1 MKNNFITYF
10 LLAMLM
16 ACNGVDS
23 SYNKPTQSTES
34 DAAVE
39 YKEAAETQVAD
50 ETLPPVETR
59 EANSDYQ
66 PAFKGQTRVAGV
78 KTTTPYKVVLI
89 TEDLR
94 SPWGAAALSDGR
106 LLVTEKAGTMRI
118 VDIDTGQV
126 SEAISGLPEVDD
138 RGQGGLLGLAL
149 APDFESSRMVYWV
162 FSERVKGGN
171 HTAVAKGRLADN
183 EARIEGAEVI
193 YRATP
198 TYDGKLHYG
207 GRIVFDQDG
216 DLFVSIGERSDRE
229 TRVKAQDLSVSIGS
243 IIHITT
249 EGEPVSDNPFIDLD
263 DALAEIY
270 SYGHRNPQGLA
281 FHPVTG
287 ELWSGEFGP
296 RGGDELN
303 LIKPGNNYGWPVITY
318 GIEYMGAAIG
328 DPVIQQKEG
337 MEQPVYYW
345 DPVLS
350 PSGMTFYS
358 GTNIPE
364 WENNLFMGGLNSSH
378 IARLVIEDNR
388 VVGEERLLTDKGERF
403 RDVIQG
409 NDGALYTITDAGN
422 LYKIDKQ

>member
-1 MKNNFITYF
+1 MKNIITSLIL
-10 LLAMLM
+10 LLALS
-16 ACNGVDS
+16 ACNGLESTANNSPDDGDDKKTVDVKVS
-23 SYNKPTQSTES
+23 SDMTTS
-34 DAAVE
+34 D
-39 YKEAAETQVAD
+39 D
-50 ETLPPVETR
+50 RLPPVETR
-59 EANSDYQ
+59 EANTDYE
-66 PAFKGQTRVAGV
+66 PAFEGQTRVAGV
-78 KTTTPYKVVLI
+78 KTSTPYKVELI

-94 SPWGAAALSDGR
+94 SPWGAVMLPDGR
-106 LLVTEKAGTMRI
+106 LLVTEKAGVMRI
-118 VDIDTGQV
+118 VDVETGQV
-126 SEAISGLPEVDD
+126 SEAITGLPEVDD

-149 APDFESSRMVYWV
+149 APDFDSSRMVYWV

-183 EARIEGAEVI
+183 EARIEDAEVI

-207 GRIVFDQDG
+207 GRVVFDENG

-229 TRVKAQDLSVSIGS
+229 TRVKAQDLNVSIGS

-249 EGEPVSDNPFIDLD
+249 EGEPVSDNPFIDQD
-263 DALAEIY
+263 NAEPEIY

-358 GTNIPE
+358 GTNMPE

-388 VVGEERLLTDKGERF
+388 VVGEERLLTDKSERF

-422 LYKIDKQ
+422 LYKIDKE

>member
-1 MKNNFITYF
+1 MIMKNTFITLF
-10 LLAMLM
+10 IALMLT
-16 ACNGVDS
+16 ACNGAEKS
-23 SYNKPTQSTES
+23 NKPAES
-34 DAAVE
+34 GENGSKAVSSP
-39 YKEAAETQVAD
+39 AVVSD

-59 EANSDYQ
+59 ETNTDYQ
-66 PAFKGQTRVAGV
+66 PAFEGQTRVAGV
-78 KTTTPYKVVLI
+78 KTTTPYTVELV

-94 SPWGAAALSDGR
+94 SPWGAAALPDGR
-106 LLVTEKAGTMRI
+106 LLVTEKAGMMRI
-118 VDIDTGQV
+118 VDVDTGQV
-126 SEAISGLPEVDD
+126 SEAIVGLPEVDD
-138 RGQGGLLGLAL
+138 RGQGGLLGLTL
-149 APDFESSRMVYWV
+149 APDFETSRMVYWT
-162 FSERVKGGN
+162 FSERVSDGN

-183 EARIEGAEVI
+183 EGRFENVEVI
-193 YRATP
+193 YRVTP

-207 GRIVFDQDG
+207 GRVVFDEKG
-216 DLFVSIGERSDRE
+216 DLFVSIGERSDKE
-229 TRVKAQDLSVSIGS
+229 IRVKAQDLQSSLGT

-249 EGEPVSDNPFIDLD
+249 AGEPVSDNPFINQA
-263 DALAEIY
+263 DALPEIY

-318 GIEYMGAAIG
+318 GIEYMGAPIG

-350 PSGMTFYS
+350 PSGMTFYT

-364 WENNLFMGGLNSSH
+364 WENNLFMGGLNSDH

-388 VVGEERLLTDKGERF
+388 VVGEERLLADKGERF

-422 LYKIDKQ
+422 LYKIDKK

>member
-1 MKNNFITYF
+1 MKIILTSIF
-10 LLAMLM
+10 LLVLS
-16 ACNGVDS
+16 ACNGGVSSTDQSNAHQDS
-23 SYNKPTQSTES
+23 NAVKGTDQNK
-34 DAAVE
+34 
-39 YKEAAETQVAD
+39 
-50 ETLPPVETR
+50 PPVETNQ
-59 EANSDYQ
+59 ANTDYK
-66 PAFKGQTRVAGV
+66 PAFEGQTRIAGV
-78 KTTTPYKVVLI
+78 ETTTPYEVQLL

-94 SPWGAAALSDGR
+94 SPWGAVMLPDGR
-106 LLVTEKAGTMRI
+106 LLVTEKAGMMRI
-118 VDIDTGQV
+118 VDVNSGQV
-126 SEAISGLPEVDD
+126 GEAITGIPEVDD
-138 RGQGGLLGLAL
+138 RGQGGLLGLTL
-149 APDFESSRMVYWV
+149 APDFESSRMVYWT
-162 FSERVKGGN
+162 FAERVKEGN

-183 EARIEGAEVI
+183 EARIEDAQVI

-207 GRIVFDQDG
+207 GRVVFDENG

-229 TRVKAQDLSVSIGS
+229 TRVKAQDLQVSIGS

-249 EGEPVSDNPFIDLD
+249 EGEPVSDNPFIDSD
-263 DALAEIY
+263 DALPEIY

-318 GIEYMGAAIG
+318 GIEYRGDAIG
-328 DPVIQQKEG
+328 DPVLQQKEG

-358 GTNIPE
+358 GNNIPE

-378 IARLVIEDNR
+378 IARLVIKDNR
-388 VVGEERLLTDKGERF
+388 VVGEERLMVDKGQRF

>member
-1 MKNNFITYF
+1 MKIILTSIF
-10 LLAMLM
+10 LLVLS
-16 ACNGVDS
+16 ACNGGVSSTDQSNAHQDS
-23 SYNKPTQSTES
+23 NAVKGTDQNK
-34 DAAVE
+34 
-39 YKEAAETQVAD
+39 
-50 ETLPPVETR
+50 PPVETNQ
-59 EANSDYQ
+59 ANTDYK
-66 PAFKGQTRVAGV
+66 PAFEGQTRIAGV
-78 KTTTPYKVVLI
+78 ETTTPYEVQLL
-89 TEDLR
+89 TEELR
-94 SPWGAAALSDGR
+94 SPWGAVMLPDGR
-106 LLVTEKAGTMRI
+106 LLVTEKAGMMRI
-118 VDIDTGQV
+118 VDVNSGQV
-126 SEAISGLPEVDD
+126 GEAITGIPEVDD
-138 RGQGGLLGLAL
+138 RGQGGLLGLTL
-149 APDFESSRMVYWV
+149 APDFESSRMVYWT
-162 FSERVKGGN
+162 FAERVKEGN

-183 EARIEGAEVI
+183 EARIEDAQVI

-207 GRIVFDQDG
+207 GRVVFDENG
-216 DLFVSIGERSDRE
+216 DLFVSIGERSDRV
-229 TRVKAQDLSVSIGS
+229 TRVKAQDLQSSIGS

-249 EGEPVSDNPFIDLD
+249 EGEPVTDNPFIDED
-263 DALAEIY
+263 DALPEIY

-318 GIEYMGAAIG
+318 GIEYRGDAIG
-328 DPVIQQKEG
+328 DPVLQQKEG
-337 MEQPVYYW
+337 MKQPVYYW

-358 GTNIPE
+358 GNNIPE

-378 IARLVIEDNR
+378 IARLVIKDNR
-388 VVGEERLLTDKGERF
+388 VVGEERLMVDKGERF

>member
-1 MKNNFITYF
+1 
-10 LLAMLM
+10 
-16 ACNGVDS
+16 
-23 SYNKPTQSTES
+23 
-34 DAAVE
+34 
-39 YKEAAETQVAD
+39 
-50 ETLPPVETR
+50 
-59 EANSDYQ
+59 
-66 PAFKGQTRVAGV
+66 
-78 KTTTPYKVVLI
+78 
-89 TEDLR
+89 
-94 SPWGAAALSDGR
+94 
-106 LLVTEKAGTMRI
+106 
-118 VDIDTGQV
+118 
-126 SEAISGLPEVDD
+126 
-138 RGQGGLLGLAL
+138 
-149 APDFESSRMVYWV
+149 
-162 FSERVKGGN
+162 
-171 HTAVAKGRLADN
+171 VAKGRLADN
-183 EARIEGAEVI
+183 EVRFENVEVI
-193 YRATP
+193 YRVTP

-207 GRIVFDQDG
+207 GRVMFDENG
-216 DLFVSIGERSDRE
+216 DLFVSIGERSDKE
-229 TRVKAQDLSVSIGS
+229 IRVKAQDLQSSLGT

-249 EGEPVSDNPFIDLD
+249 VGEPVSDNPFIDQA
-263 DALAEIY
+263 DALPEIY

-350 PSGMTFYS
+350 PSGMTFYT

-388 VVGEERLLTDKGERF
+388 VVGEERLLADKGERF

-409 NDGALYTITDAGN
+409 HDGALYTITDAGN
-422 LYKIDKQ
+422 LYKIDKK